1 MSFRSDSCSD
11 EAPPYVLPFFT
22 TALSILFAL
31 VTIPGNAL
39 VLVAVF
45 RDPYGNLR
53 TPFNYLVLN
62 LAIADLSV
70 GLIVNPLSIIYHLDE
85 GIKSINLPGF
95 GIEIEHVAY
104 LTACTASVLSM
115 ASMTADRYVAV
126 VHAARY
132 KAFQTTRRVVITC
145 TIIWLLSGSVTYLYF
160 VIGDFLY
167 RFVFA
172 NVVVIFTFC
181 ILVFSFFRI
190 NLTLRR
196 QRARL
201 NVQAVASIAT
211 PAARAHQYVPNMKY
225 EVRVTKMFS
234 IILLWYVV
242 CYLPACIAIYLVNF
256 CHSCS
261 CDVIHWLRD
270 LQLCFLLLSS
280 AVNPYVYAWTSP
292 RFRSAFL
299 KILYLSQYDRARG
312 HGNATMS
319 SPTDNQMT
327 SMR

>member
-11 EAPPYVLPFFT
+11 QVPPHALSFFT

-39 VLVAVF
+39 VLLAVI
-45 RDPYGNLR
+45 RDPYRNLR

-70 GLIVNPLSIIYHLDE
+70 GLIVDPLSIIYHLNE
-85 GIKSINLPGF
+85 GINSIDLPGF

-104 LTACTASVLSM
+104 LIACTASVLSM
-115 ASMTADRYVAV
+115 ASMTADRYMAV
-126 VHAARY
+126 VHATRY
-132 KAFQTTRRVVITC
+132 KTFQTTKRVVITC
-145 TIIWLLSGSVTYLYF
+145 IVIWLISSSVTYLYF

-167 RFVFA
+167 RLVFA

-190 NLTLRR
+190 NLTLKR

-201 NVQAVASIAT
+201 NVQAVAVVVSPT
-211 PAARAHQYVPNMKY
+211 PVRPPHFTSNMKH

-234 IILLWYVV
+234 IILLWYVI

-256 CHSCS
+256 CHICS

-280 AVNPYVYAWTSP
+280 AVNPYVYAWSSP

-299 KILYLSQYDRARG
+299 KILCLSKYDNRRQ
-312 HGNATMS
+312 NTTN
-319 SPTDNQMT
+319 SPSEHPMT
-327 SMR
+327 STR

>member
-1 MSFRSDSCSD
+1 MSFRTDSCSD
-11 EAPPYVLPFFT
+11 EAPPFFLSIFT

-39 VLVAVF
+39 VLVALI

-85 GIKSINLPGF
+85 GITSTNLPGF

-104 LTACTASVLSM
+104 LIACTASVLSM
-115 ASMTADRYVAV
+115 GSMTADRYMAV
-126 VHAARY
+126 VHATRY
-132 KAFQTTRRVVITC
+132 RTFQTTRRVVVTC
-145 TIIWLLSGSVTYLYF
+145 IIIWLLSSSVTYLYF

-201 NVQAVASIAT
+201 NVQVVASVVT
-211 PAARAHQYVPNMKY
+211 PAARAHHYAPNMKY

-234 IILLWYVV
+234 IILLWYVI

-256 CHSCS
+256 CHICS
-261 CDVIHWLRD
+261 CEVIHWLRD

-299 KILYLSQYDRARG
+299 KILCLSKYDRRRQ
-312 HGNATMS
+312 HDTTS
-319 SPTDNQMT
+319 SPTDHPMT

>member
-11 EAPPYVLPFFT
+11 QAPPFILPFFT
-22 TALSILFAL
+22 TAVSILFAL

-39 VLVAVF
+39 VLAAVT

-70 GLIVNPLSIIYHLDE
+70 GVIVNPLSIIYHLDE

-104 LTACTASVLSM
+104 LIACTASVLSM
-115 ASMTADRYVAV
+115 ATMTADRYMAV
-126 VHAARY
+126 VHATRY
-132 KAFQTTRRVVITC
+132 KIYQTTRRVVITC
-145 TIIWLLSGSVTYLYF
+145 IIIWLLSSSVSCLYF

-201 NVQAVASIAT
+201 NVQAVASVAT
-211 PAARAHQYVPNMKY
+211 PAARPSTYTPNMKY

-234 IILLWYVV
+234 IILLWYVI
-242 CYLPACIAIYLVNF
+242 CYLPACVAIYLVNF
-256 CHSCS
+256 CHICS

-299 KILYLSQYDRARG
+299 KILCLAKWDRRLQHDTTSCPA
-312 HGNATMS
+312 
-319 SPTDNQMT
+319 DYQMT

>member
-1 MSFRSDSCSD
+1 MSFRSNSCSD
-11 EAPPYVLPFFT
+11 QAPPYVLPFFT
-22 TALSILFAL
+22 TGLSIFFAI
-31 VTIPGNAL
+31 VTVPGNAI
-39 VLVAVF
+39 VLAAVI

-53 TPFNYLVLN
+53 TPFNFLVLN

-70 GLIVNPLSIIYHLDE
+70 GLIVNPLSIIYHLEE

-104 LTACTASVLSM
+104 LIACTASVLSM
-115 ASMTADRYVAV
+115 ASMTADRYVAI
-126 VHAARY
+126 VHATKYRIY
-132 KAFQTTRRVVITC
+132 QTKKRVVITC
-145 TIIWLLSGSVTYLYF
+145 VIIWVVSSSVTCLYF

-190 NLTLRR
+190 HLTLKR
-196 QRARL
+196 QKARL
-201 NVQAVASIAT
+201 NVQAVASIAA
-211 PAARAHQYVPNMKY
+211 PAVRVQPYSPNVKY

-234 IILLWYVV
+234 IILLWYVI

-256 CHSCS
+256 CHACS

-292 RFRSAFL
+292 RYRSAFL
-299 KILYLSQYDRARG
+299 KILYLSKYDTRRQRDV
-312 HGNATMS
+312 TS
-319 SPTDNQMT
+319 SPTDNPMT
-327 SMR
+327 SMK

>member
-11 EAPPYVLPFFT
+11 QAPPYIVPFLT

-39 VLVAVF
+39 VLAAVI

-70 GLIVNPLSIIYHLDE
+70 GLIVDPLSIIYHLEE
-85 GIKSINLPGF
+85 GIKSINLAGF

-104 LTACTASVLSM
+104 LIACTASVLSM
-115 ASMTADRYVAV
+115 ASMTADRYMAV
-126 VHAARY
+126 VHAAGYRT
-132 KAFQTTRRVVITC
+132 FQTTRRVVITC
-145 TIIWLLSGSVTYLYF
+145 IIIWLISSSVTYLYF

-201 NVQAVASIAT
+201 NVQAVASPSVRVDHNT
-211 PAARAHQYVPNMKY
+211 PNMKY

-234 IILLWYVV
+234 IILLWYVI

-256 CHSCS
+256 CHICS

-270 LQLCFLLLSS
+270 MQLCFLLLSS

-299 KILYLSQYDRARG
+299 KILGLSEYDRRHQ
-312 HGNATMS
+312 HGTMS
-319 SPTDNQMT
+319 SPTDHPMT

>member
-11 EAPPYVLPFFT
+11 QAPPHVLSFFT
-22 TALSILFAL
+22 TALCILFAI

-39 VLVAVF
+39 VLLAVI
-45 RDPYGNLR
+45 RDPYRNLR

-85 GIKSINLPGF
+85 GIKNINLPGF

-115 ASMTADRYVAV
+115 ASMTADRYMAV
-126 VHAARY
+126 VHATRY
-132 KAFQTTRRVVITC
+132 KTYQTTKRVVITC
-145 TIIWLLSGSVTYLYF
+145 IVIWLLSSSVTYLYF

-181 ILVFSFFRI
+181 ILLFSLFRI

-201 NVQAVASIAT
+201 NVQAVASVVS
-211 PAARAHQYVPNMKY
+211 PAARSHDFTPNLKY

-234 IILLWYVV
+234 IILLWYVI
-242 CYLPACIAIYLVNF
+242 CYLPACIAIYMVNF
-256 CHSCS
+256 CHICS

-270 LQLCFLLLSS
+270 LQLVFLLLSS
-280 AVNPYVYAWTSP
+280 AVNPYVYAWSSP

-299 KILYLSQYDRARG
+299 KILCLSKYDRR
-312 HGNATMS
+312 HQHDTTT
-319 SPTDNQMT
+319 SPSDHPMT